1 MLLTSVRRLR
11 SMGII
16 GMNQRN
22 FGLIGRYNPRHL
34 YPLVDDKLKTKRL
47 AQEAGITVPQLLGT
61 VHYQHDVRRL
71 KDMLSAYNQFVIKP
85 VKGSGGKGILVITE
99 QDHNLYYKP
108 SGDAVKLSHIERH
121 VSNIL
126 SGLHSLG
133 GKPDAVMI
141 ESLIQIDP
149 VFEDYSYEGIPDL
162 RVIVLQGYP
171 IMAMLRLATHA
182 SDGRANLH
190 QGAVGVGIDIGTGE
204 ALHAVQ
210 YGDPVYFHPDTRKPF
225 SNLTVPHWDKLL
237 ELAAACYEMTGLGY
251 LGVDIVLDRDQGPM
265 IIELNARPGLS
276 IQVANFA
283 GLAPRVAAVEA
294 LEAIDPDPQSRVQF
308 SKRNFAAVRN
318 LIRPRRRTT
327 PTAFTL
333 LAAKTD

>member
-1 MLLTSVRRLR
+1 MFLTSIKRLR

-22 FGLIGRYNPRHL
+22 FGLIARYNPRHL

-61 VHYQHDVRRL
+61 LHYHHDVKQL
-71 KDMLSAYNQFVIKP
+71 KDILSAYSQFVIKP

-121 VSNIL
+121 VANIL

-133 GKPDAVMI
+133 GKPDSVMI

-149 VFEDYSYEGIPDL
+149 VFADYSYEGIPDL
-162 RVIVLQGYP
+162 RVIVLKGYP

-237 ELAAACYEMTGLGY
+237 ELAAACYEMTNLGY

-283 GLAPRVAAVEA
+283 GLAPRVAIVEA
-294 LEAIDPDPQSRVQF
+294 LEDTDPDPQLRVQF
-308 SKRNFAAVRN
+308 SKQNFAAVRN
-318 LIRPRRRTT
+318 LIRPRRRTHHT
-327 PTAFTL
+327 TSALTFS
-333 LAAKTD
+333 

>member
-1 MLLTSVRRLR
+1 MLLTSIKRLK
-11 SMGII
+11 SLGII

-22 FGLIGRYNPRHL
+22 FGLVARYNPRHL

-61 VHYQHDVRRL
+61 LHYQHDVKHLRQ
-71 KDMLSAYNQFVIKP
+71 MLSAYNQFVIKP
-85 VKGSGGKGILVITE
+85 VKGSGGKGILVIIE

-149 VFEDYSYEGIPDL
+149 VFADYSYEGIPDL
-162 RVIVLQGYP
+162 RVIVLKGYP

-210 YGDPVYFHPDTRKPF
+210 YGNPVYFHPDTRKPF
-225 SNLTVPHWDKLL
+225 SSLTVPHWDRLL
-237 ELAAACYEMTGLGY
+237 KLAAACYEMTGLGY

-283 GLAPRVAAVEA
+283 GLAPRVASVEA
-294 LEAIDPDPQSRVQF
+294 LDQVDPDPQSRVEF
-308 SKRNFAAVRN
+308 SRKNFTTHLN
-318 LIRPRRRTT
+318 LIRPRRRVAQSTYSNT
-327 PTAFTL
+327 H
-333 LAAKTD
+333 

>member
-1 MLLTSVRRLR
+1 MFLTSVKRLR

-47 AQEAGITVPQLLGT
+47 AQEVGITVPQLLGT
-61 VHYQHDVRRL
+61 LHYHHDVKQL
-71 KDMLSAYNQFVIKP
+71 KDMLSAYSQFVIKP

-133 GKPDAVMI
+133 GKPDSVMI

-149 VFEDYSYEGIPDL
+149 VFADYSYEGIPDL
-162 RVIVLQGYP
+162 RVIVLKGYP

-210 YGDPVYFHPDTRKPF
+210 YGDPVYFHPDT
-225 SNLTVPHWDKLL
+225 
-237 ELAAACYEMTGLGY
+237 
-251 LGVDIVLDRDQGPM
+251 
-265 IIELNARPGLS
+265 
-276 IQVANFA
+276 
-283 GLAPRVAAVEA
+283 
-294 LEAIDPDPQSRVQF
+294 
-308 SKRNFAAVRN
+308 
-318 LIRPRRRTT
+318 
-327 PTAFTL
+327 
-333 LAAKTD
+333 

>member
-1 MLLTSVRRLR
+1 
-11 SMGII
+11 MGII

-22 FGLIGRYNPRHL
+22 FGLVACYNPRHL
-34 YPLVDDKLKTKRL
+34 YPLVDDKLKTKHL
-47 AQEAGITVPQLLGT
+47 AQQAGITVPKLLGT
-61 VHYQHDVRRL
+61 LHYQHDVKQL
-71 KDMLSAYNQFVIKP
+71 KDILSAYQQFVIKP
-85 VKGSGGKGILVITE
+85 VKGSGGKGILVIVE

-108 SGDAVKLSHIERH
+108 SGDVVKLSHIERH

-126 SGLHSLG
+126 SGLYSLG
-133 GKPDAVMI
+133 GKPDSVMI

-149 VFEDYSYEGIPDL
+149 AFSDYSYEGIPDL
-162 RVIVLQGYP
+162 RVIVLKGYP

-210 YGDPVYFHPDTRKPF
+210 YGNPVYFHPDTRTPF
-225 SNLTVPHWDKLL
+225 SNLTVPHWNRLL
-237 ELAAACYEMTGLGY
+237 KLAAACYEMTGLGY

-283 GLAPRVAAVEA
+283 GLAPRVAIIEA
-294 LEAIDPDPQSRVQF
+294 LDQVDPDPQLRVEF
-308 SKRNFAAVRN
+308 SQRKFAAIRN
-318 LIRPRRRTT
+318 LIRPRRRGAN
-327 PTAFTL
+327 PH
-333 LAAKTD
+333 

>member
-1 MLLTSVRRLR
+1 MLLTSVKRLR

-22 FGLIGRYNPRHL
+22 FGLVARYNPRHL
-34 YPLVDDKLKTKRL
+34 YPLVDDKLKTKYL
-47 AQEAGITVPQLLGT
+47 AQQAGITVPELLGT
-61 VHYQHDVRRL
+61 LRYHHDVRKL
-71 KDMLSAYNQFVIKP
+71 KGILSNYQQFVIKP
-85 VKGSGGKGILVITE
+85 VKGSGGKGILVIVE
-99 QDHNLYYKP
+99 QDHNFYYKP
-108 SGDAVKLSHIERH
+108 SGDTVKLSHIERH

-133 GKPDAVMI
+133 GKPDSVMI

-149 VFEDYSYEGIPDL
+149 IFVDYSYEGIPDL
-162 RVIVLQGYP
+162 RVIVPKGYP
-171 IMAMLRLATHA
+171 VMAMLRLATHA

-210 YGDPVYFHPDTRKPF
+210 YGNPVYFHPDTRKPF

-237 ELAAACYEMTGLGY
+237 KLAAACYEMTGLGY

-283 GLAPRVAAVEA
+283 GLAPRVAIVEA
-294 LEAIDPDPQSRVQF
+294 LDQVDPDPRSRVEF
-308 SKRNFAAVRN
+308 SRRNFAAIRN
-318 LIRPRRRTT
+318 LIRPRRRTAKS
-327 PTAFTL
+327 AF
-333 LAAKTD
+333 AMPVN